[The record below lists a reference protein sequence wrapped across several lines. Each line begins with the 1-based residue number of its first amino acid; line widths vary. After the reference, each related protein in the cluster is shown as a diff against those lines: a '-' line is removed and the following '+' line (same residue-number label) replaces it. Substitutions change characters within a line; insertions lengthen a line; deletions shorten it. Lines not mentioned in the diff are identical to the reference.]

1 MEDLTYDP
9 LEIDKPK
16 KPEKSDAEVE
26 CKEAY
31 NYSIYLLSKRD
42 YSNHKLTQKLKTR
55 KYSKENIEKVIQKV
69 TDQGYLREEAY
80 TTMRIKTLLYK
91 GYANYFIKQK
101 LAQEFLEVDDAR
113 IDQLRGENHI
123 SKDESINYLI
133 DKKLRYKEI
142 PKDKAEF
149 FKLKDKVIRFLI
161 SKGHDYSSA
170 KSLLEEYLDTKKP
183 WILRVFKVDYFFKFY
198 FFSEA
203 KPLLSQ
209 NLNSLSCLEQSADF
223 SISFSAFNW
232 AISALLELTCEN
244 NSFTALIKG
253 EIKLW

>member
-26 CKEAY
+26 FKEAY

-183 WILRVFKVDYFFKFY
+183 
-198 FFSEA
+198 
-203 KPLLSQ
+203 
-209 NLNSLSCLEQSADF
+209 
-223 SISFSAFNW
+223 
-232 AISALLELTCEN
+232 
-244 NSFTALIKG
+244 
-253 EIKLW
+253 